1 MKIRILGSA
10 SRDLMEGYRFYDR
23 QAEGVGAISSIR
35 YIPTWTP

>member
-23 QAEGVGAISSIR
+23 RPRASAAISSIR